1 MLPVCYCMVSRDEHI
16 IVCNICRRGLIVKDT
31 INNGVAFLSHLKLD
45 HGITYTPQ
53 RMTDERQR
61 SKSVEGQMYETL

>member
-1 MLPVCYCMVSRDEHI
+1 MVASRDEHI
-16 IVCNICRRGLIVKDT
+16 IICSICRRPLIVNDT

-53 RMTDERQR
+53 RMTEDRQR
-61 SKSVEGQMYETL
+61 VKSAEEQMYETS